1 MRDTHAC
8 RPPRSD
14 ESGFSLLESLIAMSI
29 LAIGLLGLA
38 AMQTMALGR
47 NVDAQELTM
56 ATNMAAEMVERIH
69 YNRAN
74 VTNYNGALGT
84 GIDTTNGAT
93 IPPASQPTARGD
105 YEQWQTNLNNSGLNN
120 VQGLVTVTNPF
131 GPPTLN
137 QSQVVVQVRW
147 RTKQMGAGDNVQK
160 ISRSA
165 FVTLQSVV
173 TPP

>member
-1 MRDTHAC
+1 MTVANTYRH
-8 RPPRSD
+8 RHRD

-29 LAIGLLGLA
+29 LAVGLLGLA
-38 AMQTMALGR
+38 AMQTMALSH
-47 NVDAQELTM
+47 NVDAQELTT
-56 ATNMAAEMVERIH
+56 ATNMASEMLERIH

-74 VTNYNGALGT
+74 VTNYNGALGS
-84 GIDTTNGAT
+84 GIDTSNGAT
-93 IPPASQPTARGD
+93 QPPATQPTARGD
-105 YEQWQTNLNNSGLNN
+105 YAQWQLNLNNSGLNSVRGTVN
-120 VQGLVTVTNPF
+120 VTNPF

-160 ISRSA
+160 RSRSA
-165 FVTLQSVV
+165 FVTLQSVM

>member
-1 MRDTHAC
+1 MTGANAHRLRRAN
-8 RPPRSD
+8 

-38 AMQTMALGR
+38 AMQTMALSH

-56 ATNMAAEMVERIH
+56 ATNMAAEMLERIH
-69 YNRAN
+69 YNRSNA
-74 VTNYNGALGT
+74 TAYNGALGS

-93 IPPASQPTARGD
+93 QPPATQPTARGD
-105 YEQWQTNLNNSGLNN
+105 YAQWQNNLDTSGLNGARGTVN
-120 VQGLVTVTNPF
+120 VTNPF
-131 GPPTLN
+131 GPPGLN

-160 ISRSA
+160 VSRTA

>member
-1 MRDTHAC
+1 MTATRSC
-8 RPPRSD
+8 RAPRSD
-14 ESGFSLLESLIAMSI
+14 EAGFSLLESLIAMSI
-29 LAIGLLGLA
+29 LAVGLLGLA

-47 NVDAQELTM
+47 NVDAQELTT
-56 ATNMAAEMVERIH
+56 ATNLAAEMIERVH

-74 VTNYNGALGT
+74 VTNYNGALGS
-84 GIDTTNGAT
+84 GIDTNNGAT
-93 IPPASQPTARGD
+93 TPPTTQPTARGD
-105 YEQWQTNLNNSGLNN
+105 YLQWQNNLNNSGLNS
-120 VQGLVTVTNPF
+120 VQGVVNVTSPV

-160 ISRSA
+160 ISRTA
-165 FVTLQSVV
+165 FVTLQSVM

>member
-1 MRDTHAC
+1 MTAAQSC
-8 RPPRSD
+8 RPQRSG
-14 ESGFSLLESLIAMSI
+14 EAGFSLLESLIAMTI
-29 LAIGLLGLA
+29 LAVGLLGLA

-47 NVDAQELTM
+47 NVDAQELTT
-56 ATNMAAEMVERIH
+56 ATNLAAEMMERIH
-69 YNRAN
+69 FNRAN
-74 VTNYNGALGT
+74 AVNYNGALGT
-84 GIDTTNGAT
+84 GIDTNNGAT
-93 IPPASQPTARGD
+93 IPPAAQPTARGD
-105 YEQWQTNLNNSGLNN
+105 YQQWQNNLNNSGLNS
-120 VQGLVTVTNPF
+120 VQGLVNVTNPF

-147 RTKQMGAGDNVQK
+147 RTKQMGVGDNVQQ

>member
-1 MRDTHAC
+1 MTGAHSC
-8 RPPRSD
+8 RPQRSD

-29 LAIGLLGLA
+29 LAVGLLGLA

-47 NVDAQELTM
+47 NVDAQELTT

-74 VTNYNGALGT
+74 VANYNGALGT
-84 GIDTTNGAT
+84 GIDTSNGAT
-93 IPPASQPTARGD
+93 IPPATQPTARGD
-105 YEQWQTNLNNSGLNN
+105 YQQWQNNLNNSGLNS